1 MKSHPFSPYKDAI
14 WTLEIEFP
22 KIEGQL
28 MYPFRPPKVTI
39 RSPLNRFLKKAYVVL
54 SSLSLSL
61 LLNIC
66 STILFFHIHSKCTI
80 HLIQLD
86 DWWNPVRDVAFLVK
100 SLYDTM
106 RAWHKAEKVSSS
118 MSLQLQFI
126 CLGAE
131 IYMTPELDF
140 LTP

>member
-54 SSLSLSL
+54 SFLSLSL
-61 LLNIC
+61 LA
-66 STILFFHIHSKCTI
+66 S
-80 HLIQLD
+80 Q
-86 DWWNPVRDVAFLVK
+86 
-100 SLYDTM
+100 
-106 RAWHKAEKVSSS
+106 
-118 MSLQLQFI
+118 
-126 CLGAE
+126 
-131 IYMTPELDF
+131 YMQYYFVPSHTQ
-140 LTP
+140 